1 MKNPTPKIRDM
12 SAINRRKFI
21 GESATGIASVALLS
35 QFPFADQAFGET
47 SKQKLPIGFQV
58 YTIREMLVKD
68 FAGTLKMMKKIGY
81 QGVEMCSPAGYIS
94 SGFEPLVKMKPED
107 MRMIMS
113 DNGLSCVSSH
123 FTFDE
128 LKNNLD
134 ERIEFAHKLGLTQMI
149 CSSFWLPKG
158 AAMGDWLKSVDQL
171 NEIGLKTKHTGL
183 QMGFHN
189 HHMEFEKIDGELI
202 YDTLLKHFDPEMV
215 KMQFQVAV
223 ISVGYKAATYF
234 LKYPGRFISSHLS
247 DWSTDLNKQV
257 AIGEGIVDWKA
268 FFDAAKMCG
277 LKNFYVEMDM
287 DKFAD
292 SAKFIQAL

>member
-1 MKNPTPKIRDM
+1 MN
-12 SAINRRKFI
+12 AIDRRKFI
-21 GESATGIASVALLS
+21 RKGALGLGSAAFLA
-35 QFPFADQAFGET
+35 QFPLSVSAGTTRPDLLNT
-47 SKQKLPIGFQV
+47 IGFQV

-68 FAGTLKMMKKIGY
+68 FSGTLKMMKNLGY

-107 MRMIMS
+107 MRKIMS
-113 DNGLSCVSSH
+113 DTGLACVSSH

-134 ERIEFAHKLGLTQMI
+134 ERMEFAHKLGLTQMI

-158 AAMGDWLKSVDQL
+158 ATMSDWLKAVGQL
-171 NEIGLKTKHTGL
+171 NEIGLKTKQAGL

-202 YDTLLKHFDPEMV
+202 YEALLKHFDPELI

-223 ISVGYKAATYF
+223 ISVGYHASSYF
-234 LKYPGRFISSHLS
+234 MKYPGRFISSHLS
-247 DWSTDLNKQV
+247 DWVPAENKQV
-257 AIGEGIVDWKA
+257 PIGQGIVDWKA
-268 FFDAAKMCG
+268 FFKAAKTGG

-287 DKFAD
+287 DKFAE
-292 SAKFIQAL
+292 SASFIHSLKLK